1 MKNIVISQNSDV
13 VEPNLSPKDTQRL
26 LNTQIQYFHE
36 LIQKTLISIQ
46 KYKQL
51 DIIGANELNQGTQQ
65 LESLYRELSNNK
77 LLLKSKTNISKIK
90 ANIEVIRNDLHQIF
104 KLYGTENVH
113 DLLNVVLGDSY
124 LSGINWDKDKYSLI
138 EKHFHP
144 INFKTMVWKSD
155 RKNTSDNVIEKNK
168 IVEDFTI
175 VEKSNNLD
183 CFDLC
188 RTNDTFQAKVYG
200 IKIAIHFGRFR
211 VPSSNFRLNQA

>member
-90 ANIEVIRNDLHQIF
+90 ANIEVIRNDLHQVF

-113 DLLNVVLGDSY
+113 DLLNVVL
-124 LSGINWDKDKYSLI
+124 
-138 EKHFHP
+138 
-144 INFKTMVWKSD
+144 
-155 RKNTSDNVIEKNK
+155 R
-168 IVEDFTI
+168 
-175 VEKSNNLD
+175 
-183 CFDLC
+183 
-188 RTNDTFQAKVYG
+188 R
-200 IKIAIHFGRFR
+200 
-211 VPSSNFRLNQA
+211 

>member
-77 LLLKSKTNISKIK
+77 LLLY
-90 ANIEVIRNDLHQIF
+90 LQW
-104 KLYGTENVH
+104 
-113 DLLNVVLGDSY
+113 LLFLRGLWFSFALLFY
-124 LSGINWDKDKYSLI
+124 RSIN
-138 EKHFHP
+138 
-144 INFKTMVWKSD
+144 
-155 RKNTSDNVIEKNK
+155 NK
-168 IVEDFTI
+168 
-175 VEKSNNLD
+175 
-183 CFDLC
+183 
-188 RTNDTFQAKVYG
+188 
-200 IKIAIHFGRFR
+200 
-211 VPSSNFRLNQA
+211 